1 MARRL
6 VFVLSFVV
14 AALGLVSSAGAQPGL
29 DPSPYHATPPMP
41 QVMPSPMPSLPP
53 PVSRAPGETPQK
65 PFPNSDIPFSIV
77 EPGFVAHV
85 ERDGRVRFD
94 GSGKRG
100 LLLVD
105 PIRGPMI
112 RRGFDLFGGG
122 GDDPYL
128 YQKLDALDRT
138 RPTRARMK
146 ANWESEMME
155 RALADLPAYC
165 QAVWHNRA
173 WSAEV
178 RRQVLFELWDE
189 AAEDGPAWLRD
200 GGVRAR
206 LVIARFIAARIPPGS
221 RDAYTAAELARLNRG
236 RESRARFAPYA
247 DPEDPMDDRVAQGQ
261 GAAATA
267 GALVMMRYL

>member
-6 VFVLSFVV
+6 AFVLALST
-14 AALGLVSSAGAQPGL
+14 AALGLARAAEAQPGL
-29 DPSPYHATPPMP
+29 GTSPYHATPPLP
-41 QVMPSPMPSLPP
+41 QVMPTPMPSLPP

-85 ERDGRVRFD
+85 ERDGRVRFE
-94 GSGKRG
+94 GPGKKG
-100 LLLVD
+100 MLLVD

-122 GDDPYL
+122 GEDPYL
-128 YQKLDALDRT
+128 HQKLDALDRT

-155 RALADLPAYC
+155 RALADLPAYL
-165 QAVWHNRA
+165 QAVWHHRA
-173 WSAEV
+173 WSPEV
-178 RRQVLFELWDE
+178 RRQVLFDLWDE

-206 LVIARFIAARIPPGS
+206 LIISRFIASRIPPDS
-221 RDAYTAAELARLNRG
+221 DEAYTAAELSRLNRG

-247 DPEDPMDDRVAQGQ
+247 DPADPMDDRLARQ
-261 GAAATA
+261 GAAAAA
-267 GALVMMRYL
+267 GGLVMMRYL